1 MTAKTT
7 IQVDEDILRILGQLK
22 REKDLRSY
30 SDALR
35 EVLRESKTLKRSEK
49 GSLPKLKPFVREK
62 HDRFD

>member
-1 MTAKTT
+1 LTAKTT

-35 EVLRESKTLKRSEK
+35 EVLRESKTLKKSEK